1 MEDYSH
7 KKYTA
12 KGIVKSFLSFY
23 IGVEVEEA
31 S

>member
-12 KGIVKSFLSFY
+12 KGIVKSFLNFY
-23 IGVEVEEA
+23 IGVEKA